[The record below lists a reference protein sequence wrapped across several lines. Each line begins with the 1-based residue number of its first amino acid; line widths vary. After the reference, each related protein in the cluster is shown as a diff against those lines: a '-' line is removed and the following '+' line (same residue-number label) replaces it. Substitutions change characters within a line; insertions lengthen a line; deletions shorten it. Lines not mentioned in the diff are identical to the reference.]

1 MSESQQPMKMESYL
15 PIRFFEKQQTNK
27 KPFSHE
33 ALVALQESEIL

>member
-27 KPFSHE
+27 KTPLNTTSVHF
-33 ALVALQESEIL
+33 